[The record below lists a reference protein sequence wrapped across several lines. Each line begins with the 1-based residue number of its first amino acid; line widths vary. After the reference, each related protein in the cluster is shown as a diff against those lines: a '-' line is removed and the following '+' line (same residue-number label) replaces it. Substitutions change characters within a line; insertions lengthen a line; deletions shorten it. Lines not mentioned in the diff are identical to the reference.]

1 VTETK
6 ARAVLDRP
14 GWSYIDKL
22 ALDDFRAEDWRIMAA
37 QRRSFY
43 ADHQARHVLALMAL
57 EKDDTTFGYCINN
70 YEHGLQTATMVL
82 RAGHDEETVVA
93 ALLHDIGFT
102 ICPVTHGDFAA
113 ALLAAYVS
121 ERNRW
126 MLAHHQIFQQIHL
139 NEYPGVDRHER
150 EKWRGHPHF
159 EWTAEFVERFD
170 QRAIDPSGEI
180 LPIENFIPLVH
191 RVFARDNG

>member
-1 VTETK
+1 MPSLLHSPPGDGARARHPFLPGRKLPGVHVLRTIEDVVAIRTGVWRIRRSWCAISWGHRRRNDRRKEPVVVTETK

-93 ALLHDIGFT
+93 A
-102 ICPVTHGDFAA
+102 
-113 ALLAAYVS
+113 
-121 ERNRW
+121 
-126 MLAHHQIFQQIHL
+126 
-139 NEYPGVDRHER
+139 
-150 EKWRGHPHF
+150 
-159 EWTAEFVERFD
+159 
-170 QRAIDPSGEI
+170 
-180 LPIENFIPLVH
+180 
-191 RVFARDNG
+191 